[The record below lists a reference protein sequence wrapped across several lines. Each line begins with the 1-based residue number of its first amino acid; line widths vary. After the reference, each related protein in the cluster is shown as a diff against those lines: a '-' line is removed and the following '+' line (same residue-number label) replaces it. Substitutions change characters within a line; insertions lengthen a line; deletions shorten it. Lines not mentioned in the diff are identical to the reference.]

1 MALPPLCNLPSE
13 TEYRQR
19 FEATYCQGTI
29 ATFDGIEVRFRKSDF
44 DHCFFESTQRNGIK
58 DEFSVKRSERI
69 DWIKATLKDATADLL
84 VGWDSKKKRYDNNRR
99 VCLVSGNYVVVIVIT
114 GQSKADFITAFVADT
129 PTTLQKIKAS
139 PKWTP

>member
-58 DEFSVKRSERI
+58 DQFSVKRSERI
-69 DWIKATLKDATADLL
+69 DWIKAALEDPDADLY
-84 VGWDSKKKRYDNNRR
+84 VGWDKSRRRYDHRRR

-114 GQSKADFITAFVADT
+114 GNLKADFITAYVADT
-129 PTTLQKIKAS
+129 GRSLRMIRAS
-139 PKWTP
+139 PIWNH